1 MTVHGQRRLHSSL
14 AKPIPVASIP
24 SYTISNFPPP
34 QQDQPLNP
42 VSTTL
47 HSPLEA
53 SHPTTSDPPT
63 VADLRASID
72 SLQIHLYEPL
82 EAHFRPFVKRK
93 PKTPRKQLPSQ
104 EYLDQVHAIWGQY
117 RRIVDKDQL
126 TRSDYATLM
135 RTFRLSRSVRNGA
148 RFILNLKDD
157 MEARGMMLTRK
168 MQEMVILSHIA
179 LKQPKNAIKVFKGL
193 QTVLDRASAEYKGVM
208 WTMVDGYGARELAI
222 EGFAFLDQQLQD
234 HDVEWMQKIYSGLLF
249 RHLHSIKVKKCCS
262 EQGISLL
269 CGFADWSFPPP
280 LKDFEDVLT
289 RLEQDTHGGR
299 RLLHDLSRSI
309 SELFV
314 STKQQDLLTP
324 LIVSL
329 VRASQL
335 SEAARVVSTM
345 RDRNLHLN
353 LDSVRQRLIGSL
365 DTCENREEQEGI
377 LEQWEELTSQ
387 YDLSFIPVSA
397 VESNMS
403 PAELMLSRRY
413 SRTLAKCI
421 ENHDFEGADL
431 AAQYITSRGWSP
443 RGVDFWKLNSMMVNF
458 GKSEDYI
465 KYLEV
470 RYTLGGWA
478 QPDLHAYRRLVYAA
492 CRRSD
497 LFTALSLFKLV
508 RTRQPT
514 WTLDPSIYNAIIST
528 AGATGHIRV
537 AEKTLSCMLE
547 DGQKPDYFSFHGLLN
562 GYCQAGDLDAAIL
575 VPEKMVKQKLVPN
588 TKTFNLIMKAYLTS
602 RQDVTTSRKLF
613 KVMQQSVIVPPDL
626 VTFNQLLEGYRR
638 VGNTTWFDAYFDQYF
653 GSVSRTSRSKT
664 GLGAAKME
672 QGPRNQHAVAK
683 IGSGS
688 RLPVIRPSQTDD
700 TTLLIQ
706 LKYSLALP
714 TLESSTVWTLWGAI
728 EPRVDQRGLP
738 RTDPSIATTTD
749 GTSTTTATLPTTHV
763 PFNRMLG
770 PVLRPVTEHEHFRFK
785 VLTLFRTA
793 FQTRGDTKGV
803 KRIDRYL
810 HHDFP
815 GHAVSEPRSKPNKEK
830 KEEKKEKKEKKDNK
844 KYSN

>member
-1 MTVHGQRRLHSSL
+1 M
-14 AKPIPVASIP
+14 
-24 SYTISNFPPP
+24 
-34 QQDQPLNP
+34 
-42 VSTTL
+42 STTL
-47 HSPLEA
+47 HSPLET
-53 SHPTTSDPPT
+53 SPPTTTLSDPPT

-82 EAHFRPFVKRK
+82 EAHFRSFVKRK
-93 PKTPRKQLPSQ
+93 PNTPRKQLPSQ
-104 EYLDQVHAIWGQY
+104 EYMDKVHAVWGQY
-117 RRIVDKDQL
+117 RRTVDKDQL
-126 TRSDYATLM
+126 TRSDYAMLM
-135 RTFRLSRSVRNGA
+135 RTFRLSRKVRNGA

-157 MEARGMMLTRK
+157 MKARGMILTRK
-168 MQEMVILSHIA
+168 MQEMAIQSHLA
-179 LKQPKNAIKVFKGL
+179 LKQPKDAIKVFQSL
-193 QTVLDRASAEYKGVM
+193 QAVIPRESAEYKGVM

-222 EGFAFLDQQLQD
+222 EGFGFLDQQLQD
-234 HDVEWMQKIYSGLLF
+234 HDTEWMHKLYSGLLF
-249 RHLHSIKVKKCCS
+249 RHLHSIKVRKCCS

-280 LKDFEDVLT
+280 LKDFEGVLT

-299 RLLHDLSRSI
+299 RLLHDLSRSV

-335 SEAARVVSTM
+335 SEAARVVSSM
-345 RDRNLHLN
+345 RDRELDLN
-353 LDSVRQRLIGSL
+353 LDTIRQHLIGSL
-365 DTCENREEQEGI
+365 GTCENREEQEGI

-387 YDLSFIPVSA
+387 YDVSFIPVSA
-397 VESNMS
+397 IESGIS
-403 PAELMLSRRY
+403 PAELVLSRRY
-413 SRTLAKCI
+413 SRTLADCI

-443 RGVDFWKLNSMMVNF
+443 RGIDFWKLNSTMVNF
-458 GKSEDYI
+458 GKSENYT

-478 QPDLHAYRRLVYAA
+478 QPDLHAYRRLIYAA

-514 WTLDPSIYNAIIST
+514 WSLDPSIYNAIIST

-537 AEKTLSCMLE
+537 AEKTFSCMIE
-547 DGQKPDYFSFHGLLN
+547 DGQKPDHFSFHGLLN

-575 VPEKMVKQKLVPN
+575 VPEKMVKQKLNPN

-653 GSVSRTSRSKT
+653 GSAPRTSRSKASSDT
-664 GLGAAKME
+664 AKME
-672 QGPRNQHAVAK
+672 QEPENQSVAIK
-683 IGSGS
+683 IGPES
-688 RLPVIRPSQTDD
+688 RFPVIRPSQTDD

-714 TLESSTVWTLWGAI
+714 TLESSTVWALWRAI
-728 EPRVDQRGLP
+728 EPKIDQRGLP
-738 RTDPSIATTTD
+738 RTDPSLSATTN
-749 GTSTTTATLPTTHV
+749 SATATMATTHV
-763 PFNRMLG
+763 PFKRMLG
-770 PVLRPVTEHEHFRFK
+770 PVLLPVTENEHFRFT
-785 VLTLFRTA
+785 VLTLFRTS
-793 FQTRGDTKGV
+793 FQIRGDTKGV
-803 KRIDRYL
+803 KQIDRYL

-815 GHAVSEPRSKPNKEK
+815 GHQLNEHRPKPNKEK
-830 KEEKKEKKEKKDNK
+830 KDKKK
-844 KYSN
+844 SSR

>member
-14 AKPIPVASIP
+14 AKPMPVASIP
-24 SYTISNFPPP
+24 SYTISDFPPP
-34 QQDQPLNP
+34 HQDQPLDSIP
-42 VSTTL
+42 TTL

-53 SHPTTSDPPT
+53 SHPTILSDPPT

-82 EAHFRPFVKRK
+82 EAHFRPFVKCK
-93 PKTPRKQLPSQ
+93 PNTPRKQLPSQ

-117 RRIVDKDQL
+117 RRTVDKDQL

-135 RTFRLSRSVRNGA
+135 RTFRLSRKVRNGA

-157 MEARGMMLTRK
+157 MEARGLILTRK
-168 MQEMVILSHIA
+168 MQEMVIQSHIA
-179 LKQPKNAIKVFKGL
+179 LKHPKDAIKVFKSL
-193 QTVLDRASAEYKGVM
+193 QTVLDRASPEYKSVM

-234 HDVEWMQKIYSGLLF
+234 HDTEWMQKLYSGLLF
-249 RHLHSIKVKKCCS
+249 RHLHSIKVRKSCS

-269 CGFADWSFPPP
+269 CGVADWSFPPP
-280 LKDFEDVLT
+280 LNDFEGVLT

-299 RLLHDLSRSI
+299 RLLHDLSRSV

-335 SEAARVVSTM
+335 SEAARVVGTM
-345 RDRNLHLN
+345 RDRDLHLN
-353 LDSVRQRLIGSL
+353 LDTIRQRLIGSL

-387 YDLSFIPVSA
+387 YELSFIPVSTI
-397 VESNMS
+397 ESGMS
-403 PAELMLSRRY
+403 PAELVLSRRY
-413 SRTLAKCI
+413 SRTLAECI

-443 RGVDFWKLNSMMVNF
+443 RGVDFWKLNSAMVNF
-458 GKSEDYI
+458 GESENYT

-514 WTLDPSIYNAIIST
+514 WVLDTSIYNAIIST

-537 AEKTLSCMLE
+537 AEKTFSCMLE
-547 DGQKPDYFSFHGLLN
+547 DGQKPDHFSFHGLLN

-575 VPEKMVKQKLVPN
+575 VPEKMVKQKLIPN

-653 GSVSRTSRSKT
+653 GSVSRTSRSKASSGVAMT
-664 GLGAAKME
+664 E
-672 QGPRNQHAVAK
+672 QGPENQNG
-683 IGSGS
+683 I
-688 RLPVIRPSQTDD
+688 
-700 TTLLIQ
+700 TTQ
-706 LKYSLALP
+706 HY
-714 TLESSTVWTLWGAI
+714 
-728 EPRVDQRGLP
+728 
-738 RTDPSIATTTD
+738 
-749 GTSTTTATLPTTHV
+749 
-763 PFNRMLG
+763 
-770 PVLRPVTEHEHFRFK
+770 
-785 VLTLFRTA
+785 
-793 FQTRGDTKGV
+793 
-803 KRIDRYL
+803 
-810 HHDFP
+810 
-815 GHAVSEPRSKPNKEK
+815 
-830 KEEKKEKKEKKDNK
+830 
-844 KYSN
+844 

>member
-1 MTVHGQRRLHSSL
+1 MSS
-14 AKPIPVASIP
+14 
-24 SYTISNFPPP
+24 
-34 QQDQPLNP
+34 
-42 VSTTL
+42 TL
-47 HSPLEA
+47 HSPLKA
-53 SHPTTSDPPT
+53 SPPTTTLSDPPT

-93 PKTPRKQLPSQ
+93 ANTLRKQLPSQ
-104 EYLDQVHAIWGQY
+104 EYTDQVHAIWSQY
-117 RRIVDKDQL
+117 RRTVDKDQL
-126 TRSDYATLM
+126 TRSDYAMLM
-135 RTFRLSRSVRNGA
+135 RTFRLSRKVRNGA

-157 MEARGMMLTRK
+157 MEARGMILTRK
-168 MQEMVILSHIA
+168 MQEMAIQSHIA
-179 LKQPKNAIKVFKGL
+179 LKHPKDAIKVFQSL
-193 QTVLDRASAEYKGVM
+193 QAVLPCESAEYKGVM
-208 WTMVDGYGARELAI
+208 WTMIDGYGARELAI
-222 EGFAFLDQQLQD
+222 EGFGFLDQQLQG
-234 HDVEWMQKIYSGLLF
+234 HDTEWMHKLYSGLLF
-249 RHLHSIKVKKCCS
+249 RHLRSIKVRKCCS

-280 LKDFEDVLT
+280 LKDFEGVLT

-299 RLLHDLSRSI
+299 RLLHDLSRSV

-314 STKQQDLLTP
+314 TTKQQDLLTP

-335 SEAARVVSTM
+335 SEAARVISTM
-345 RDRNLHLN
+345 RDRDLDLN
-353 LDSVRQRLIGSL
+353 LDTIRQHLVGSL
-365 DTCENREEQEGI
+365 DTCENREEHEGI

-397 VESNMS
+397 IESSVS
-403 PAELMLSRRY
+403 PAELVLSRQY
-413 SRTLAKCI
+413 SRTLAECI
-421 ENHDFEGADL
+421 ENQDFEGADL

-443 RGVDFWKLNSMMVNF
+443 RGVDFWKLNSTMVNF
-458 GKSEDYI
+458 GRSENYT

-497 LFTALSLFKLV
+497 LFTALSLFKLI

-514 WTLDPSIYNAIIST
+514 WVLDASIYNAIIST

-537 AEKTLSCMLE
+537 AEKTFSCMLE
-547 DGQKPDYFSFHGLLN
+547 DGQKPDHFSFHGLLN

-575 VPEKMVKQKLVPN
+575 VPEKMVKQKLIPN

-626 VTFNQLLEGYRR
+626 ATFNQLLEGYRR

-653 GSVSRTSRSKT
+653 GSVSRTSRLKASS
-664 GLGAAKME
+664 GAAKME
-672 QGPRNQHAVAK
+672 QGPGNQNGVVK
-683 IGSGS
+683 IGPGS
-688 RLPVIRPSQTDD
+688 RFPVIRPSQTDD

-706 LKYSLALP
+706 LKYSLTLP
-714 TLESSTVWTLWGAI
+714 TLESSTVWTLWRAI
-728 EPRVDQRGLP
+728 EPRVDQRGVP

-749 GTSTTTATLPTTHV
+749 GATSSTATLATTHV
-763 PFNRMLG
+763 PFKRMLG
-770 PVLRPVTEHEHFRFK
+770 PVLLPVTENEHFRFT

-803 KRIDRYL
+803 KRIDHYL
-810 HHDFP
+810 RHDFP
-815 GHAVSEPRSKPNKEK
+815 GHLMYDPRSKMNKEK
-830 KEEKKEKKEKKDNK
+830 KENKKNKKENKKENHNENK
-844 KYSN
+844 KSSK